1 MLPVIPDVEE
11 HPADRATAGDSP
23 DSSLP
28 PASPKA
34 DALPA
39 KRETLHATEN
49 GLESNKSD
57 ELDFLQF
64 YF

>member
-11 HPADRATAGDSP
+11 HPADRATAGNP
-23 DSSLP
+23 LDSSLP
-28 PASPKA
+28 PTSPKT
-34 DALPA
+34 DALSA
-39 KRETLHATEN
+39 KRETLHTTEN
-49 GLESNKSD
+49 GLASNKSD